1 MERNLG
7 ELILAAAAT
16 YGDATAFQIRRGFR
30 TEPLS
35 FRQAAEQARRTAAW
49 LQARGL
55 QPGDRL
61 AIWSP
66 NMPEYAVLLFG
77 AWMAGM
83 VAVPIDVRSTPETV
97 DRFVAASGAHLGFKS
112 RHVEGGFAAPVE
124 ATYLLEDLFQLV
136 ADTAPLAALPDVA
149 SQHLAEIVY
158 TSGTTG
164 VPKGVMLTHAN
175 LIAETEALQ
184 RAFPL
189 DRRERALSVLPLS
202 HVLEQTVGLLLPF
215 TSGVRVS
222 YAPRLNAVTITR
234 TLRTDRV
241 TCMIVVPELLRL
253 MLDGIERR
261 AREEGRWRQWQ
272 LAHRLAPCLPFPL
285 RRLLFRDVHRALGGH
300 LRFFGCGGAPLDV
313 RTGMAWERLGVHIYE
328 GYGLTE
334 TSAAATINNRR
345 EHRLGTA
352 GKPLPGVEVRI
363 AADDEIQVRG
373 PTVTPG
379 YYQNPELT
387 AQSFV
392 EGWLRTGDA
401 GAFDPDGFLRVLGRE
416 AFKIVLPD
424 GRNVYAEDVERVLNQ
439 HPLVRDSCVIG
450 LEGPRGETVHA
461 VLLTDAPER
470 AADIVREV
478 NRELAAH
485 QQIMG
490 FTVWQEPDFPRTPI
504 LKPDR
509 KVIRA
514 VVQGQRPV
522 SAPHT
527 EPAHG
532 IARDPLTALIA
543 RVAGHPPE
551 AVREEAELGTDL
563 GLDSLGR
570 VEVLAAIEEELGR
583 VVDEMQVGPQTTV
596 AELRRLVER
605 AAAAEGEREPARWHA
620 TWWAR
625 ILREGLQWAL
635 FRLIDHWVQLE
646 VVHPERLR
654 RIPLPSILIFNYQG
668 PYAPL
673 IVLRVL
679 PRRIRHRLK
688 FAVDDRLWRGRE
700 RWQGLLAEAGV
711 QAFPFAKRGA
721 IRASLDEMGRWLDS
735 GYAVIISPEG
745 DSEPDGKLLPFLGG
759 TGLMAVEMQV
769 PVVPF
774 RLEGYHLL
782 FAPKVPFPHLP
793 ERRGRVRLIVG
804 EPVSFPP
811 GTPYEEATRRLEQI
825 MSTLQ

>member
-1 MERNLG
+1 MTRNLG

-35 FRQAAEQARRTAAW
+35 FRQAAERARRTAAW
-49 LQARGL
+49 LQGHGL
-55 QPGDRL
+55 QPGDRV

-77 AWMAGM
+77 AWLTGL
-83 VAVPIDVRSTPETV
+83 VPVPIDVRSTQEMV
-97 DRFVAASGAHLGFKS
+97 DRFVAASGARLGFKS

-124 ATYLLEDLFQLV
+124 VSYALEDLFSLV
-136 ADTAPLAALPDVA
+136 AGAPPTATLPDVA
-149 SQHLAEIVY
+149 PQHLAEIVY

-175 LIAETEALQ
+175 LIAETEALH

-222 YAPRLNAVTITR
+222 YAARLNAVTIAR

-272 LAHRLAPCLPFPL
+272 LAHRLAPWLPLPL
-285 RRLLFRDVHRALGGH
+285 RRVLFRSVHRALGGH

-313 RTGMAWERLGVHIYE
+313 RTGTAWERLGVHVYE

-345 EHRLGTA
+345 EHRLGTV

-363 AADDEIQVRG
+363 GADDEIQVRG

-392 EGWLRTGDA
+392 DGWFRTGDA
-401 GAFDPDGFLRVLGRE
+401 GALDADGFLRVLGRE

-450 LEGPRGETVHA
+450 LEGPRGESVHA

-478 NRELAAH
+478 NRELAPH

-490 FTVWQEPDFPRTPI
+490 YTVWREPDFPRTPI

-509 KVIRA
+509 KAIRA
-514 VVQGQRPV
+514 AVQGRRAV
-522 SAPHT
+522 SAPGSAPL
-527 EPAHG
+527 PAK
-532 IARDPLTALIA
+532 ARDPLTAIIA
-543 RVAGHPPE
+543 RVAGQPPD
-551 AVREEAELGTDL
+551 AVRDEAELGTDL
-563 GLDSLGR
+563 GLDSLAR
-570 VEVLAAIEEELGR
+570 VELLAAIEEELGR
-583 VVDEMQVGPQTTV
+583 TVDEMKVGPQTTV
-596 AELRRLVER
+596 GELRRLLET
-605 AAAAEGEREPARWHA
+605 APAAEGEREPARWHA

-635 FRLIDHWVQLE
+635 FRLIDHWVTLE
-646 VVHPERLR
+646 IVHAERLR

-721 IRASLDEMGRWLDS
+721 IRASLDEMGRWLDA

-774 RLEGYHLL
+774 RLEGYHRL
-782 FAPKVPFPHLP
+782 FAPDVPFPYLP

-804 EPVSFPP
+804 EPVTFPP
-811 GTPYEEATRRLEQI
+811 GTSYEAATRRLEEM
-825 MSTLQ
+825 MSTLR